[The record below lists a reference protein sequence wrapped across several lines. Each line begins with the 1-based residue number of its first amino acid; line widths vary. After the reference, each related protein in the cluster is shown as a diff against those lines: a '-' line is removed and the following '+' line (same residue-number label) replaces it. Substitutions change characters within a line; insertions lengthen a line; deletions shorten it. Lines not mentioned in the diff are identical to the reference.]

1 MEKLHVQPSELDKLP
16 YYELEYTV
24 SIYNDILKERNDKE
38 KNSHNAEMDKY
49 NMDDLGNSTRN
60 LMKGASTPKMPSM
73 PSIKMPKI

>member
-1 MEKLHVQPSELDKLP
+1 MEKLNVQPSELDRLP

-38 KNSHNAEMDKY
+38 KGSHDAEMDKY
-49 NMDDLGNSTRN
+49 NMDGLTRSAGKM
-60 LMKGASTPKMPSM
+60 MKGAGAPKMPSM

>member
-1 MEKLHVQPSELDKLP
+1 MEKLHVQPSELDRLP
-16 YYELEYTV
+16 YYEFEYTV

-49 NMDDLGNSTRN
+49 NMDGLSNSTRN
-60 LMKGASTPKMPSM
+60 LMKGAGTPKMPSM

>member
-24 SIYNDILKERNDKE
+24 SIYNEILDERNRKE
-38 KNSHNAEMDKY
+38 EENNNKEHDKY
-49 NMDDLGNSTRN
+49 NMDSIKSSMT
-60 LMKGASTPKMPSM
+60 KFASPKM

>member
-38 KNSHNAEMDKY
+38 KDSHNAEMDKY